1 MSRKY
6 GYIATIG
13 ADTSGLVA
21 ALKEVENANQNLN
34 SKAGALKEALK
45 FDPKN
50 IELLQQNFDLLSDRI
65 SNTETKLNSLK
76 EVEKDVTAAR
86 DKGDMSESQYAEY
99 KRQIEAT
106 TAKLEIYQIQLA
118 TAKKRLDEQKRAEQE
133 NTKELKASKE
143 AVEEL
148 GNSVT
153 ELGNKIDNTGQ
164 KTISFGDIF
173 KANILS
179 DAIASGIGRLKDEF
193 VDFAKSG
200 IELASDLSEVQN
212 VVDKT
217 FGEQSDEI
225 NRWAETAKTSFGMSA
240 LAAKEYTGT
249 LGAMLKSQGIASD
262 SVVKLSTDL
271 VGLAG
276 DMASFYNLDVST
288 AFEKI
293 RSGIS
298 GETEPLKQL
307 GINMSV
313 ANMEAYALAQGIETA
328 WNKMSQQEQTML
340 RYNYL
345 LEQTADAQGDFAE
358 TADSYANQQRIMK
371 LTLEELSAELGE
383 KLLPT
388 VLELTG
394 TITEEAPD
402 IINIISGISGVLA
415 KLASVFIEH
424 NELVLSAAAAY
435 GTFKGAVGIASIIS
449 KAVNAYK
456 ALTTATQA
464 ATIAQKANN
473 AAALANP
480 YVLLAAGIAAAVAA
494 VGSYVLQLDSAIEK
508 QSEIEKAANK
518 TIASSEAEART
529 VEAKAER
536 YKRLYEEYKKTGVAT
551 YEMTELAK
559 ELQEHSPD
567 TISLIDEETGAY
579 RELSDSIED
588 VIKNIRLK
596 GIEEAK
602 SNALDSYY
610 NNITEYYSRQA
621 EAYQEYSKAVANI
634 SDETLAELE
643 KGSAGAYGR
652 LIDVINSGSDGI
664 AFAEESGLDYLAF
677 ETYQKAQYNLQNAL
691 NDTNSKIAEQERLI
705 EETSASYDKLGEAMG
720 AAEAEPSD
728 GSYWGDYYK
737 KQSAEA
743 DAYRQKLNNDR
754 QTRLAQEQEE
764 VRAYEEALQTKVDS
778 LEKNLALRKISEDEY
793 YKELRQYLDENANTE
808 SELYYKQ
815 LSNYEKYTA
824 EKQNAAIKA
833 AEQQQR
839 AETEAVEKAENER
852 ISIIKKYWDEITK
865 LNDRGEISDED
876 EYKLKAQLVKEHC
889 DENEDTWDDYYSWLY
904 DYTRSQEE
912 KITEEQV
919 SVWKENSERLA
930 DTLSDQYKS
939 LIDKKKKIK
948 DDLLKID
955 LSETVTNSDG
965 KEVNIL
971 TDLDAEIKKIDR
983 YNNTL
988 EKLRQKGASDSLID
1002 QIQGMSYEDG
1012 SRQSFIDTLLS
1023 LSPDKLKLYFSD
1035 WERLQAKAEE
1045 VSQDRISDELDELNN
1060 ETAGAVS
1067 SIFGEMPNAAYEDGA
1082 ETAKSY
1088 LQGII
1093 DNMGDL
1099 NDITTISSILGTNS
1113 QAAIT
1118 DTASGNTKSNKNS
1131 TNGQSEYISG
1141 KTQVV
1146 INLNDKQYIK
1156 TTLDDLITSSRC
1168 SGGKAF
1174 NI

>member
-6 GYIATIG
+6 GYMATIG

-21 ALKEVENANQNLN
+21 ALKEVENANQALN
-34 SKAGALKEALK
+34 SKAGALKEALR

-76 EVEKDVTAAR
+76 EIEDKVTAAR

-106 TAKLEIYQIQLA
+106 TAKLQVYQIQLS
-118 TAKKRLDEQKRAEQE
+118 TAKKKLDDQKNAQQE
-133 NTKELKASKE
+133 NTKELQASEKA
-143 AVEEL
+143 VGEL
-148 GNSVT
+148 GNSV
-153 ELGNKIDNTGQ
+153 EKLGDKIDNAGQ
-164 KTISFGDIF
+164 QTISFGDIF

-179 DAIASGIGRLKDEF
+179 DAVMSGIRKLTDGF
-193 VDFAKSG
+193 VDFAKNG

-212 VVDKT
+212 VVDTT
-217 FGEQSDEI
+217 FGDQANEI
-225 NRWAETAKTSFGMSA
+225 NSWATSAKTSFGMSE

-328 WNKMSQQEQTML
+328 WNEMSQQEQTML

-345 LEQTADAQGDFAE
+345 LEQTSDAQGDFAK
-358 TADSYANQQRIMK
+358 TADSYANQQRVMQ
-371 LTLEELSAELGE
+371 LTMEELSAQLGE
-383 KLLPT
+383 ELLPT
-388 VLELTG
+388 VLELTN
-394 TITEEAPD
+394 TISEKAPD
-402 IINIISGISGVLA
+402 IVNLVSGITGALA
-415 KLASVFIEH
+415 KLAKIIIEH
-424 NELVLSAAAAY
+424 NELVISAVSAY
-435 GTFKGAVGIASIIS
+435 GAFKGAIGISSIIT

-456 ALTTATQA
+456 ALTA
-464 ATIAQKANN
+464 AIKAGTIAQEIYN
-473 AAALANP
+473 AVAMGNP
-480 YVLLAAGIAAAVAA
+480 YVLLIAGIAAAATA
-494 VGSYVLQLDSAIEK
+494 IGSYVLQLDSAIEK
-508 QSEIEKAANK
+508 QGAIERAANK

-536 YKRLYEEYKKTGVAT
+536 YKRLYEEYQKTGVAT
-551 YEMTELAK
+551 SEMIELAK
-559 ELQEHSPD
+559 ELQELSPD

-579 RELSDSIED
+579 KELSDSIED

-596 GIEEAK
+596 GIEQAK
-602 SNALDSYY
+602 SNSLDSYY
-610 NNITEYYSRQA
+610 NNITEYYSQQA
-621 EAYQEYSKAVANI
+621 EAYQEYSKAVAHI

-664 AFAEESGLDYLAF
+664 AFAEENGLDYLAF
-677 ETYQKAQYNLQNAL
+677 ETYQKAQYNLQNSL
-691 NDTNSKIAEQERLI
+691 NDTNGKIAEQEKLI
-705 EETSASYDKLGEAMG
+705 AETSASYDKLAESMG
-720 AAEAEPSD
+720 ATDEPSL
-728 GSYWGDYYK
+728 GYWGDYYK
-737 KQSAEA
+737 KQSSET
-743 DAYRQKLNNDR
+743 DAYMQKLSDDK
-754 QTRLAQEQEE
+754 QKQLAQDEE
-764 VRAYEEALQTKVDS
+764 AVKTYEETLQAKVDS
-778 LEKNLALRKISEDEY
+778 LEKSLALRKISEDEY
-793 YKELRQYLDENANTE
+793 YKDLKQYLEENINTE

-824 EKQNAAIKA
+824 EKQSAAVKA
-833 AEQQQR
+833 AEDRQK

-852 ISIIKKYWDEITK
+852 INTIKKYWDKITG

-876 EYKLKAQLVKEHC
+876 EYKLKAKLVKEYC
-889 DENEDTWDDYYSWLY
+889 DENEDTWDDYYDWLY
-904 DYTRSQEE
+904 DYTKNQEE
-912 KITEEQV
+912 KIAEEQV
-919 SVWKENSERLA
+919 DAWKESSEKLA
-930 DTLSDQYKS
+930 DTLSEQYKA
-939 LIDKKKKIK
+939 LVDKKKEIK
-948 DDLLKID
+948 NALLKIN
-955 LSETVTNSDG
+955 LSETVTNSEG

-971 TDLDAEIKKIDR
+971 TDLNAEIKKIDR

-988 EKLRQKGASDSLID
+988 EKLKQKGASDSLIE

-1023 LSPDKLKLYFSD
+1023 LSPDKLQLYFSD

-1045 VSQDRISDELDELNN
+1045 ASQDQISDELDELNN
-1060 ETAGAVS
+1060 QTADAVS
-1067 SIFGEMPNAAYEDGA
+1067 GIFGEMPNAAYEDGA
-1082 ETAKSY
+1082 ETARSY

-1099 NDITTISSILGTNS
+1099 NDITTISSVLGSNLQTS
-1113 QAAIT
+1113 AA
-1118 DTASGNTKSNKNS
+1118 DTALGNARSGKNS
-1131 TNGQSEYISG
+1131 ASGQSEYISG

-1146 INLNDKQYIK
+1146 INLNDKEYIN
-1156 TTLDDLITSSRC
+1156 TTLESLISTSRC

>member
-6 GYIATIG
+6 GYMATIG

-21 ALKEVENANQNLN
+21 ALKEVENANRALN

-65 SNTETKLNSLK
+65 SNTETKLKALK
-76 EVEKDVTAAR
+76 EVEEDAKAAR

-99 KRQIEAT
+99 KRQIEAA

-118 TAKKRLDEQKRAEQE
+118 TAKKRLDEQKNAQQE
-133 NTKELKASKE
+133 NTKELQASEKA
-143 AVEEL
+143 VGEL
-148 GNSVT
+148 GNSVE
-153 ELGNKIDNTGQ
+153 ELGDKIDNAGQ
-164 KTISFGDIF
+164 QTISFGDIF

-179 DAIASGIGRLKDEF
+179 DAVMSGIRKLTDGF
-193 VDFAKSG
+193 VDFAKNG

-212 VVDKT
+212 VVDTT

-225 NRWAETAKTSFGMSA
+225 NRWAESAKTSFGMSA

-249 LGAMLKSQGIASD
+249 LGAMLKSQGITSD
-262 SVVKLSTDL
+262 SVVQLSTDL

-313 ANMEAYALAQGIETA
+313 TNMEAYALAQGIETA
-328 WNKMSQQEQTML
+328 WSEMSQQEQTML

-345 LEQTADAQGDFAE
+345 LEQTSDAQGDFAK
-358 TADSYANQQRIMK
+358 TIDSYANQQRVMQ
-371 LTLEELSAELGE
+371 LTMEELSAQLGE
-383 KLLPT
+383 ELLPI
-388 VLELTG
+388 VLELT
-394 TITEEAPD
+394 TTVSEKAPD
-402 IINIISGISGVLA
+402 IINIVSGIAGALA
-415 KLASVFIEH
+415 NAASVLIEH
-424 NELVLSAAAAY
+424 NELVVSAVSAY
-435 GTFKGAVGIASIIS
+435 GAFKGAIGISSIIT

-464 ATIAQKANN
+464 ATIAQEANN
-473 AAALANP
+473 AAAMANP
-480 YVLLAAGIAAAVAA
+480 YVLLIAGIAAAGAA
-494 VGSYVLQLDSAIEK
+494 IGSYVLQLDSAIEK
-508 QSEIEKAANK
+508 QKDIEKAANE
-518 TIASSEAEART
+518 TMASSEAEART

-551 YEMTELAK
+551 SEMTELAK
-559 ELQEHSPD
+559 ELQVLSPD

-579 RELSDSIED
+579 KELSASIED

-596 GIEEAK
+596 GIEQAK
-602 SNALDSYY
+602 SNSLDSYY
-610 NNITEYYSRQA
+610 NNITEYYSQQA
-621 EAYQEYSKAVANI
+621 EAYQEYSKAVAHI

-664 AFAEESGLDYLAF
+664 AFAEENGLDYSAF
-677 ETYQKAQYNLQNAL
+677 EAYTKAQINLQGTINE
-691 NDTNSKIAEQERLI
+691 TNGKIAEQERLI
-705 EETSASYDKLGEAMG
+705 SETSASYDKLAESMG
-720 AAEAEPSD
+720 AETTDEPS
-728 GSYWGDYYK
+728 GNYWGDYYK
-737 KQSAEA
+737 KQSSEA
-743 DAYRQKLNNDR
+743 DAYMQKLSDDK
-754 QTRLAQEQEE
+754 QKQLAQDEE
-764 VRAYEEALQTKVDS
+764 AVKAYEDTLQAKVDS
-778 LEKNLALRKISEDEY
+778 LEKSLALRKISEDEY
-793 YKELRQYLDENANTE
+793 YKDLKQYLDENVNTE

-824 EKQNAAIKA
+824 EKQNAAVKA
-833 AEQQQR
+833 AEEQQK
-839 AETEAVEKAENER
+839 AETEAAEKAENER
-852 ISIIKKYWDEITK
+852 INTIKKYWDKITK

-876 EYKLKAQLVKEHC
+876 EYKLKTQLVEKYC
-889 DENEDTWDDYYSWLY
+889 DENEDTWNDYYDWLY
-904 DYTRSQEE
+904 DYTKNQEE
-912 KITEEQV
+912 KIAEEQV
-919 SVWKENSERLA
+919 DAWKENSDKLA
-930 DTLSDQYKS
+930 DTLSDSYKS
-939 LIDKKKKIK
+939 LVDKKKELKK
-948 DDLLKID
+948 SLLNID
-955 LSETVTNSDG
+955 LSETVTNSEG
-965 KEVNIL
+965 KEVNVL

-988 EKLRQKGASDSLID
+988 ERLKQKGASDSLIE

-1023 LSPDKLKLYFSD
+1023 LSPDKLQLYFSD

-1045 VSQDRISDELDELNN
+1045 VSQDQISDELDELNN
-1060 ETAGAVS
+1060 QTADAVS
-1067 SIFGEMPNAAYEDGA
+1067 SIFGEMPDAAYEDGA

-1113 QAAIT
+1113 QATT
-1118 DTASGNTKSNKNS
+1118 DTASGNAKSGKNS

-1146 INLNDKQYIK
+1146 INLNDKQYIQ
-1156 TTLDDLITSSRC
+1156 TTLDDLIASGRC

>member
-21 ALKEVENANQNLN
+21 ALKEVENANRALN

-45 FDPKN
+45 FDPKS

-65 SNTETKLNSLK
+65 SNTETKLKALK
-76 EVEKDVTAAR
+76 EVEEDAKAAR

-99 KRQIEAT
+99 KRQIEAA

-118 TAKKRLDEQKRAEQE
+118 TAKKRLDEQKNAQQE
-133 NTKELKASKE
+133 NTKELQASEKA
-143 AVEEL
+143 VGEL
-148 GNSVT
+148 GNSVE
-153 ELGNKIDNTGQ
+153 ELGDKIDNAGQ
-164 KTISFGDIF
+164 QTISFGDIF

-179 DAIASGIGRLKDEF
+179 DAVMSGIRKLTDGF
-193 VDFAKSG
+193 VDFAKNG

-212 VVDKT
+212 VVDTT

-225 NRWAETAKTSFGMSA
+225 NRWAESAKTSFGMSA

-249 LGAMLKSQGIASD
+249 LGAMLKSQGITSD
-262 SVVKLSTDL
+262 SVVQLSTDL

-313 ANMEAYALAQGIETA
+313 TNMEAYALAQGIETA
-328 WNKMSQQEQTML
+328 WSEMSQQEQTML

-345 LEQTADAQGDFAE
+345 LEQTSDAQGDFAK
-358 TADSYANQQRIMK
+358 TIDSYANQQRVMQ
-371 LTLEELSAELGE
+371 LTMEELSAQLGE
-383 KLLPT
+383 ELLPI
-388 VLELTG
+388 VLELT
-394 TITEEAPD
+394 TTVSEKAPD
-402 IINIISGISGVLA
+402 IINIVSGIAGALA
-415 KLASVFIEH
+415 NAASVLIEH
-424 NELVLSAAAAY
+424 NELVVSAVSAY
-435 GTFKGAVGIASIIS
+435 GAFKGAIGISSIIT

-456 ALTTATQA
+456 ALTTATQV
-464 ATIAQKANN
+464 ATIAQEANN
-473 AAALANP
+473 AAAMANP
-480 YVLLAAGIAAAVAA
+480 YVLLIAGIAAAGAA
-494 VGSYVLQLDSAIEK
+494 IGSYVLQLDSAIEK
-508 QSEIEKAANK
+508 QKDIEKAANE
-518 TIASSEAEART
+518 TMASSEAEART

-551 YEMTELAK
+551 SEMTELAK
-559 ELQEHSPD
+559 ELQELSPD
-567 TISLIDEETGAY
+567 TISLIDEEKGAY
-579 RELSDSIED
+579 KELSASIED

-596 GIEEAK
+596 GIEQAK
-602 SNALDSYY
+602 SNSLDSYY
-610 NNITEYYSRQA
+610 NNITEYYSQQA
-621 EAYQEYSKAVANI
+621 EAYQEYSKAVAHI

-652 LIDVINSGSDGI
+652 LIDVINIGSDGI
-664 AFAEESGLDYLAF
+664 AFAEENGLDYSAF
-677 ETYQKAQYNLQNAL
+677 EAYTKAQINLQGTINE
-691 NDTNSKIAEQERLI
+691 TNGKIAEQERLI
-705 EETSASYDKLGEAMG
+705 SETSASYDKLAESMG
-720 AAEAEPSD
+720 AETTDEPS
-728 GSYWGDYYK
+728 GNYWGDYYK
-737 KQSAEA
+737 KQSSET
-743 DAYRQKLNNDR
+743 DAYMQKLSDDK
-754 QTRLAQEQEE
+754 QKQLAQDEE
-764 VRAYEEALQTKVDS
+764 AVKAYEDTLQAKVDS
-778 LEKNLALRKISEDEY
+778 LEKSLALRKISEDEY
-793 YKELRQYLDENANTE
+793 YKDLKQYLDENVNTE

-824 EKQNAAIKA
+824 EKQNAAVKA
-833 AEQQQR
+833 AEEQQK
-839 AETEAVEKAENER
+839 AETEAAEKAENER
-852 ISIIKKYWDEITK
+852 INTIKKYWDKITK

-876 EYKLKAQLVKEHC
+876 EYKLKTQLVEKYC
-889 DENEDTWDDYYSWLY
+889 DENEDTWNDYYDWLY
-904 DYTRSQEE
+904 DYTKNQEE
-912 KITEEQV
+912 KIAEEQV
-919 SVWKENSERLA
+919 DAWKENSDKLA
-930 DTLSDQYKS
+930 DTLSDSYKS
-939 LIDKKKKIK
+939 LVDKKKELKK
-948 DDLLKID
+948 SLLNID
-955 LSETVTNSDG
+955 LSETVTNSEG
-965 KEVNIL
+965 KEVNVL

-988 EKLRQKGASDSLID
+988 ERLKQKGASDSLIE

-1023 LSPDKLKLYFSD
+1023 LSPDKLQLYFSD

-1045 VSQDRISDELDELNN
+1045 VSQDQISDELDELNN
-1060 ETAGAVS
+1060 QTADAVS
-1067 SIFGEMPNAAYEDGA
+1067 SIFGEMPDAAYEDGA

-1113 QAAIT
+1113 QATT
-1118 DTASGNTKSNKNS
+1118 DTASGNAKSGKNS

-1146 INLNDKQYIK
+1146 INLNDKQYIQ
-1156 TTLDDLITSSRC
+1156 TTLDDLIASGRC

>member
-6 GYIATIG
+6 GYMATIG

-21 ALKEVENANQNLN
+21 ALKEVENANQALN
-34 SKAGALKEALK
+34 SKAGALKEALR

-76 EVEKDVTAAR
+76 EIEDKVTAAR

-106 TAKLEIYQIQLA
+106 TAKLQVYQIQLS
-118 TAKKRLDEQKRAEQE
+118 TAKKKLDDQKNAQQE
-133 NTKELKASKE
+133 NTKELQASEKA
-143 AVEEL
+143 VGEL
-148 GNSVT
+148 GNSV
-153 ELGNKIDNTGQ
+153 EKLGDKIDNAGQ
-164 KTISFGDIF
+164 QTISFGDIF

-179 DAIASGIGRLKDEF
+179 DAVMSGIRKLTDGF
-193 VDFAKSG
+193 VDFAKNG

-212 VVDKT
+212 VVDTT
-217 FGEQSDEI
+217 FGDQANEI
-225 NRWAETAKTSFGMSA
+225 NSWATSAKTSFGMSE

-328 WNKMSQQEQTML
+328 WNEMSQQEQTML

-345 LEQTADAQGDFAE
+345 LEQTSDAQGDFAK
-358 TADSYANQQRIMK
+358 TADSYANQQRVMQ
-371 LTLEELSAELGE
+371 LTMEELSAQLGE
-383 KLLPT
+383 ELLPT
-388 VLELTG
+388 VLELTN
-394 TITEEAPD
+394 TTSEKAPD
-402 IINIISGISGVLA
+402 IVNLVSGITGALA
-415 KLASVFIEH
+415 KLAKIIIEH
-424 NELVLSAAAAY
+424 NELVISAVSAY
-435 GTFKGAVGIASIIS
+435 GAFKGAIGISSIIT

-456 ALTTATQA
+456 ALTA
-464 ATIAQKANN
+464 AIKAGTIAQEIYN
-473 AAALANP
+473 AVAMGNP
-480 YVLLAAGIAAAVAA
+480 YVLLIAGIAAAATA
-494 VGSYVLQLDSAIEK
+494 IGSYVLQLDSAIEK
-508 QSEIEKAANK
+508 QGAIERAANK

-536 YKRLYEEYKKTGVAT
+536 YKRLYEEYQKTGVAT
-551 YEMTELAK
+551 SEMVELAK
-559 ELQEHSPD
+559 ELQELSPD

-579 RELSDSIED
+579 KELSDSIED

-596 GIEEAK
+596 GIEQAK
-602 SNALDSYY
+602 SNSLDSYY
-610 NNITEYYSRQA
+610 NNITEYYSQQA
-621 EAYQEYSKAVANI
+621 EAYQEYSKAVAHI

-652 LIDVINSGSDGI
+652 LIDVVNSGSDGI
-664 AFAEESGLDYLAF
+664 AFAEENGLDYSAF
-677 ETYQKAQYNLQNAL
+677 EAYTKAQINLQGTI
-691 NDTNSKIAEQERLI
+691 NDTNDKIAVQEKLI
-705 EETSASYDKLGEAMG
+705 AETSASYDKLAESMG
-720 AAEAEPSD
+720 ATNEPSL
-728 GSYWGDYYK
+728 GYWGDYYK
-737 KQSAEA
+737 KQSSET
-743 DAYRQKLNNDR
+743 DAYMQKLSDDK
-754 QTRLAQEQEE
+754 QKQIAQDEE
-764 VRAYEEALQTKVDS
+764 AVKAYEDNLQTKVDS
-778 LEKNLALRKISEDEY
+778 LEKSLALRKISEDEY
-793 YKELRQYLDENANTE
+793 YEQLGQYLEENVNTE

-815 LSNYEKYTA
+815 LSNCEKYYDEKKTA
-824 EKQNAAIKA
+824 AVKA
-833 AEQQQR
+833 TEEQQK
-839 AETEAVEKAENER
+839 AETEATEKAENER
-852 ISIIKKYWDEITK
+852 INTIKKYWDKITK
-865 LNDRGEISDED
+865 LKDRGEISDED
-876 EYKLKAQLVKEHC
+876 EYKLKAQLVEKYC
-889 DENEDTWDDYYSWLY
+889 DENEDTWEDYYDWLY
-904 DYTRSQEE
+904 DYTKSQEE
-912 KITEEQV
+912 KIAEEQV
-919 SVWKENSERLA
+919 DAWKENSDKLA
-930 DTLSDQYKS
+930 DTLSDSYKS
-939 LIDKKKKIK
+939 LVDKKKELKK
-948 DDLLKID
+948 SLLNID
-955 LSETVTNSDG
+955 LSETVTNSEG
-965 KEVNIL
+965 KEVNVL

-988 EKLRQKGASDSLID
+988 EKLKQKGASDSLIE

-1023 LSPDKLKLYFSD
+1023 LSPDKLQLYFSD

-1045 VSQDRISDELDELNN
+1045 VSQDQISDELDELNN
-1060 ETAGAVS
+1060 ETADAVS

-1093 DNMGDL
+1093 DNMGDRF
-1099 NDITTISSILGTNS
+1099 IF
-1113 QAAIT
+1113 
-1118 DTASGNTKSNKNS
+1118 SNQHR
-1131 TNGQSEYISG
+1131 NG
-1141 KTQVV
+1141 KRA
-1146 INLNDKQYIK
+1146 DKK
-1156 TTLDDLITSSRC
+1156 RC
-1168 SGGKAF
+1168 RLFGF
-1174 NI
+1174 RLLLCR